1 MDGVVNLYKEKG
13 ITSFGV
19 VAQVRRIL
27 KTKKVGH
34 TGTLDPEAEGVLPIC
49 VGRATKLVDYIMAG
63 EKTYR
68 AEFQLGKTSDTLDAF
83 GEVTHHIVTMPKIEQ
98 VDKVLLEFLGDSM
111 QTPPMYSALKKDGK
125 KLYELAREGQVIER
139 EPRPITIFKIELI
152 SFKGDSGVF
161 RCTSSKGTYIRSII
175 DDMGQKLGT
184 GAIMTGLVREQ
195 SGPFI
200 MENAVTLGNLERE
213 GWKSHFTPMEDVLN
227 SYPEVVIPND
237 FYHLIVNGDKVK
249 DTRLKDLMPSGLY
262 RAYSEK
268 RDFLDLIERNEEA
281 LFLKVNLM

>member
-111 QTPPMYSALKKDGK
+111 QTAPMYSALKKDGK

-237 FYHLIVNGDKVK
+237 FYHLIVNGVKVK
-249 DTRLKDLMPSGLY
+249 DTRLKDLIPSGLY

-268 RDFLDLIERNEEA
+268 RDFLGLIERNEEA

>member
-13 ITSFGV
+13 VTSFGV

-83 GEVTHHIVTMPKIEQ
+83 GEITHHIFTMPKIEE
-98 VDKVLLEFLGDSM
+98 VNKVLLEFLGDSM

-175 DDMGQKLGT
+175 DDLGQKLGT

-195 SGPFI
+195 SGPFT

-213 GWKSHFTPMEDVLN
+213 GWKGHLIPMEDVLIA
-227 SYPEVVIPND
+227 YPEVVIPND
-237 FYHLIVNGDKVK
+237 FYHLIVNGVKVQ
-249 DTRLKDLMPSGLY
+249 DTRLKDLIPSGLY

-268 RDFLDLIERNEEA
+268 RDFLGLIERNEEA